1 MNLVFYFSNSF
12 VYLFCQREKHLN
24 QEQDQLRKQIQ
35 NLTEDLNKHTAELMT
50 VRREHTNRL
59 LALQTQLS
67 QKTEEVRI
75 GHCSY
80 ICLLLTR

>member
-1 MNLVFYFSNSF
+1 MNLLFNFIKCFVYVFY
-12 VYLFCQREKHLN
+12 QREKRFN

-67 QKTEEVRI
+67 QNTEEV
-75 GHCSY
+75 
-80 ICLLLTR
+80 